1 MAHVL
6 IVAAFQLCH
15 PLTFFIQM
23 KSSDLS
29 LHCRRSYREWHRT
42 ISDGLMANPCGCHQ
56 ATTADG
62 SERMSGMTGI
72 GRADVA

>member
-42 ISDGLMANPCGCHQ
+42 ISDGLMVILVVVIKRRLR
-56 ATTADG
+56 T
-62 SERMSGMTGI
+62 
-72 GRADVA
+72 V